1 MSSPSSKYD
10 SSGTRRRRQ
19 RNPDEERLTRVIQ
32 LLLKDPATAVADLER
47 DLQEGSSPQL
57 VREFL
62 DAASRLAKI
71 RGVPLEPAV
80 NKAKN
85 ELKARGFPL

>member
-1 MSSPSSKYD
+1 MSNPTSKYD
-10 SSGTRRRRQ
+10 SSGTRRRRV

-32 LLLKDPATAVADLER
+32 LLLKDPGTAVADLER
-47 DLQEGSSPQL
+47 DLKEGTPPQL

-80 NKAKN
+80 NKAKA
-85 ELKARGFPL
+85 ELKGRGFSV